1 MVSIVV
7 LTVIVLGAGW
17 IVWKR
22 RRRGPVDAT
31 PVTPEE
37 IPRET
42 LALQAFTYG
51 NTCLAQ
57 GKFAEAIAAF
67 HRARELDPKRPH
79 LAERLAEAERQQQAV
94 SATTP
99 AN

>member
-7 LTVIVLGAGW
+7 MAVIVLGAGW
-17 IVWKR
+17 IVWRR
-22 RRRGPVDAT
+22 RRRGRADAAS
-31 PVTPEE
+31 VTPEE

-42 LALQAFTYG
+42 LALQAFTRG

-79 LAERLAEAERQQQAV
+79 IADRLAEAERRQQAT